1 MEEPK
6 KTLSFGFSKVKTKT
20 AIIKNESTKAFESV
34 EKKSDQ
40 QIELITSIEGKKLK
54 SLNKN
59 EDETLKRP
67 VVIPCQQNTNILE
80 KKREDKKRSEDLEK
94 RIKEL
99 EGKAENKQE
108 LEALKALFAETLNKN
123 KDQSN
128 AELKIP
134 MNPNET
140 EQNTEKKTL
149 EEIEDANYDQID
161 LEKFGVAAL
170 RGMGWSE
177 KNGIG
182 LTNKRT
188 SDLIVPELRP
198 KGLGLGAGFNKK
210 GRPDD
215 DNRYKQQ
222 TESNLTYKKGAFL
235 KIIDGKHRGEY
246 AELVSFDDGL
256 NRILVRLQESDQTV
270 SMIQSL
276 TQLISRSEYEKAQK
290 RKN

>member
-20 AIIKNESTKAFESV
+20 TIIKNESTKAFESV

-40 QIELITSIEGKKLK
+40 QVELITSIEGKKLK

-59 EDETLKRP
+59 EDDMPKGP

-80 KKREDKKRSEDLEK
+80 KKREDKKRNEDLEK

-99 EGKAENKQE
+99 EGKVENKQE

-123 KDQSN
+123 KDQTN
-128 AELKIP
+128 EDLKIP
-134 MNPNET
+134 MNPNESD
-140 EQNTEKKTL
+140 QNKDSKTL
-149 EEIEDANYDQID
+149 EEIEDANYDHID
-161 LEKFGVAAL
+161 LEKFGIAAL

-210 GRPDD
+210 SKANDD
-215 DNRYKQQ
+215 DRYKQQ
-222 TESNLTYKKGAFL
+222 SESNLTYKKGAFL

-246 AELVSFDDGL
+246 GELVSFDDGL
-256 NRILVRLQESDQTV
+256 NRILVRLQDSDQTV

-276 TQLISRSEYEKAQK
+276 TQLISRNEYEKAQK
-290 RKN
+290 SKR

>member
-1 MEEPK
+1 
-6 KTLSFGFSKVKTKT
+6 
-20 AIIKNESTKAFESV
+20 
-34 EKKSDQ
+34 
-40 QIELITSIEGKKLK
+40 
-54 SLNKN
+54 
-59 EDETLKRP
+59 
-67 VVIPCQQNTNILE
+67 
-80 KKREDKKRSEDLEK
+80 
-94 RIKEL
+94 
-99 EGKAENKQE
+99 
-108 LEALKALFAETLNKN
+108 
-123 KDQSN
+123 
-128 AELKIP
+128 

-188 SDLIVPELRP
+188 SDFIVPELRP

-210 GRPDD
+210 SKANDD
-215 DNRYKQQ
+215 DRYKQQ
-222 TESNLTYKKGAFL
+222 SESNLTYKKGAFL

-246 AELVSFDDGL
+246 GELVSFDDGL
-256 NRILVRLQESDQTV
+256 NRILVRLQDSDQTV

-276 TQLISRSEYEKAQK
+276 TQLISRNEYEKAQK
-290 RKN
+290 SKR